1 MSELV
6 VLAFNNDTDAFKMR
20 DELVRLQ
27 KQEVITL
34 QDAAVVVRTE
44 DGKTKVK
51 QVTSL
56 TGAGALGGAFWGM
69 LIGLLFFAPWLGL
82 AIGAVTGAIAGKFT
96 DTGIDDKFIKE
107 VGETI
112 EPGESALFL
121 LVSKVTMDK
130 VQPTLEAYDAK
141 VIQTSL
147 SDEQEA
153 KLRDLFHYEEEGA
166 EEAAEEATDEAEA

>member
-1 MSELV
+1 MSDLV

-20 DELVRLQ
+20 DELVKLQ

-112 EPGESALFL
+112 EPGHSALFL
-121 LVSKVTMDK
+121 LVDKVTMDK
-130 VQPTLEAYDAK
+130 VQPTLGEFDAT

-147 SDEQEA
+147 SNEQEA
-153 KLRDLFHYEEEGA
+153 KLRDMFHHEEEAPA
-166 EEAAEEATDEAEA
+166 EDTTGEAEA